1 MKTKI
6 LIIIL
11 FAVLFSLPLILRKPA
26 EKIDTAADQ
35 LVIITA
41 NTESIRY
48 ETEQAFRKYYEER
61 TGRKV
66 SIDWRTL
73 GGTSEIIRYIN
84 STFIANFQHY
94 WATENGHEWN
104 EEIAVN
110 FMSPKVKEGDVAW
123 EARQGFLQ
131 SDTGIGI
138 DLFFGGGQYDHNKC
152 ARAGMFVPTGV
163 RERHPEWF
171 AGEKPILESGL
182 GGEIW
187 YDQADCYYATCFS
200 SFGICYNRDRL
211 AACGFQVE
219 NGETVKTWRDLA
231 DPRLFGAVGLA
242 DPSKSGS
249 INKCFEMLIQRE
261 MQDAWQA
268 NSPRVAGGELTE
280 AEALDLGWQQA
291 MTLVKMLGGNAAY
304 LTFSASKVPVD
315 TASGQIAAGMCID
328 FYGRSQA
335 EWEAAHV
342 GRRTME
348 FVMPAGAST
357 VSADPIGIFRG
368 APNRERAEMFVDF
381 ILSEEGQKLWMFRTG
396 TPGGPKKYE
405 IYRMPVR
412 RDFYVPA
419 NREYMTAPDA
429 DPFAQ
434 ASSFTYQGAWTAPLF
449 DLMRT
454 LIRVMVIDCE
464 VELREAWQAIL
475 ENGQQGPDTPAMV
488 EFTKLPFEHHDSG
501 NVSKELWTAEGQ
513 ARLTREWLFFFRG
526 QYRKAASL
534 AREAGRAPQ
543 P

>member
-6 LIIIL
+6 LIIVLFAIL
-11 FAVLFSLPLILRKPA
+11 FAVPLILRRPA
-26 EKIDTAADQ
+26 EKIDTTADQ

-41 NTESIRY
+41 NSESIRY

-73 GGTSEIIRYIN
+73 GGTSEITRYLN
-84 STFIANFQHY
+84 STFIANFQHE
-94 WATENGHEWN
+94 WATVQGHDWN

-110 FMSPKVKEGDVAW
+110 FLSPKIKEGDAAW
-123 EARQGFLQ
+123 AARQGFLN
-131 SDTGIGI
+131 SDVGVGI

-152 ARAGMFVPTGV
+152 ARAGMFVPAGV

-171 AGEKPILESGL
+171 EGETPVLTEGM

-187 YDQADCYYATCFS
+187 YDRDDCYYGGCFS
-200 SFGICYNRDRL
+200 AFGICYNRDRL
-211 AACGFQVE
+211 ADCGFAVDD
-219 NGETVKTWRDLA
+219 GEVVTTWRDLA

-261 MQDAWQA
+261 MQDCWQA
-268 NSPRVAGGELTE
+268 CVDRLAAGELTE
-280 AEALDLGWQQA
+280 AEVLDMGWRQA
-291 MTLVKMLGGNAAY
+291 MTLVKQLGGNSAY
-304 LTFSASKVPVD
+304 LTFSASGVPVD

-335 EWEAAHV
+335 EWEASHV

-348 FVMPAGAST
+348 FVMPAGATT

-381 ILSEEGQKLWMFRTG
+381 ILSPEGQKLWIFRAG
-396 TPGGPKKYE
+396 APGGPIKYE
-405 IYRMPVR
+405 LHRLPVR
-412 RDFYVPA
+412 RDFYTPE
-419 NREYMTAPDA
+419 NRRHMTAPEA

-434 ASSFTYQGAWTAPLF
+434 AGSFTYQGAWTAPLF

-454 LIRVMVIDCE
+454 LIRVMIIDCDEE
-464 VELREAWQAIL
+464 VRDAWRAIL
-475 ENGQQGPDTPAMV
+475 ANNQQGEDTPAMA
-488 EFTKLPFEHHDSG
+488 EFARLPFEHHQSG
-501 NVSKELWTAEGQ
+501 EISRELWTTEGQ
-513 ARLTREWLFFFRG
+513 ARLTREWLLFFREH
-526 QYRKAASL
+526 YAEAARL
-534 AREAGRAPQ
+534 AREAGGRRE
-543 P
+543 